1 MTESLDDLAER
12 VSVAERKALADFLS
26 MSTKKSA
33 NSQEIT
39 ETLKASAALA
49 ARTLRRKA

>member
-1 MTESLDDLAER
+1 MTESLDDLADR
-12 VSVAERKALADFLS
+12 MSAAERKALADFLS
-26 MSTKKSA
+26 ISTKKIA

-49 ARTLRRKA
+49 ARTLGREA